1 MKGKTCIVIAHHLA
15 TIRRVDVIF
24 VVKDSGVFEQGTQE
38 ELLEAGGEYASF
50 YQIQENSETKLER
63 RFGWG

>member
-15 TIRRVDVIF
+15 TIRHADGILVL
-24 VVKDSGVFEQGTQE
+24 KDSGVVEQGTYE
-38 ELLEAGGEYASF
+38 ELLSL

-63 RFGWG
+63 RFGRG